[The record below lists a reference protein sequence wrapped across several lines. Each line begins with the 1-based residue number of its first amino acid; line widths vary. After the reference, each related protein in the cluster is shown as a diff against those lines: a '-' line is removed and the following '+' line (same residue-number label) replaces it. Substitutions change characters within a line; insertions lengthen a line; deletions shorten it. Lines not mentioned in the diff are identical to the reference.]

1 MNMSSDCQS
10 EHAANF
16 NYVMEFTFA
25 VKITGLIFNI
35 VLLCKIRYGD
45 AVINHLTNRPYY
57 VALVLL
63 IIMCTESLVF
73 VLMQNVIFRG
83 EWCTF
88 LLDVKTKPLT
98 RFYGFALGQLKLS
111 VLLVFISVRTHA
123 DDFLLIFTHY

>member
-1 MNMSSDCQS
+1 MSDSQS
-10 EHAANF
+10 ENAADY

-45 AVINHLTNRPYY
+45 AVITHLTNRPYY

-83 EWCTF
+83 KWYEF
-88 LLDVKTKPLT
+88 LIDIETKPLT
-98 RFYGFALGQLKLS
+98 RFYGFALGQIKLS
-111 VLLVFISVRTHA
+111 ILLVFISVRTHA